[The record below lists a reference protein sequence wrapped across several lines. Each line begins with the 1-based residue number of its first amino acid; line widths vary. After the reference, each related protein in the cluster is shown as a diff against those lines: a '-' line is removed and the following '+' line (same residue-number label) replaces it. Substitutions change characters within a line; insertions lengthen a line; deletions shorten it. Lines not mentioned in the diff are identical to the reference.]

1 MIKKIKIMNKKI
13 LIASALFFM
22 MITGCKK
29 YLDINSDP
37 SSPQTPDLA
46 SLMQPVLSF
55 TGKMMSVDI
64 ITAGQLTQNWNHQ
77 TANENFDQH
86 GGNTPAQSI
95 GLWRSFFAQQGVN
108 INLIIADGTNQ
119 KRWDYVGAAVAL
131 RAWGLQMT
139 TDFFGEM
146 PYKQAWEEN
155 RVIFTYDSQE
165 EVYGAI
171 DSLCIAALDYLNRT
185 DGTNNQNS
193 FARGD
198 RVYNGDVL
206 KWIKFVYGIRARN
219 WQRLTNKPTYNADS
233 VIAFIDKSFSSAADN
248 FLVSHTATRNDDSN
262 PLGAARDNVVV
273 RKQGQYIVQL
283 LDGFNFTGSTLTANR
298 DPRIK
303 GMLTVSPDTTAITA
317 NMPTL
322 NGGYRFLAPSA
333 GDPNILALPVNNLQ
347 GIPTN
352 PLFRQRPTTPY
363 IDSAVTNPALNNF
376 TASVG
381 KYVFRNNALYPV
393 MAYHELQ
400 FIKAEA
406 QLRKGLNMEAV
417 TTYRAAI
424 GAHFSFVN
432 FFNTS
437 ANPGIPSITAL
448 QQSTYLASTAVIQP
462 GGIINLTNIML
473 QKYIGDYGWNL
484 LETWCDIRR
493 YHYFDIDPQTGIQ
506 VYRQFVIPFYSA
518 NNQGA
523 KPQYRYRPTGVS
535 ENDWNLSELRR
546 IGALNVDYHT
556 YEMWFSKP

>member
-1 MIKKIKIMNKKI
+1 MNKKI
-13 LIASALFFM
+13 IIAFLMFFVVT
-22 MITGCKK
+22 TGCKK

-46 SLMQPVLSF
+46 SLMQPVISF

-64 ITAGQLTQNWNHQ
+64 ITAGQLTQNWGHQ
-77 TANENFDQH
+77 TANENFDVH

-95 GLWRSFFAQQGVN
+95 ALWRSFFAQQGVN

-119 KRWDYVGAAVAL
+119 KRWDYVGAAIAL

-155 RVIFTYDSQE
+155 RVTFTYDSQE
-165 EVYGAI
+165 EVYKAI
-171 DSLCIAALDYLNRT
+171 DSLCISSLSYLNRI
-185 DGTNNQNS
+185 DGNNNAAS

-198 RVYNGDVL
+198 RVYSGDIN
-206 KWIKFVYGIRARN
+206 KWIKFVYGLRARN
-219 WQRLTNKPTYNADS
+219 WQRLSNKPTYNADS
-233 VIAFIDKSFSSAADN
+233 VIAFVDKSFASAADN

-262 PLGAARDNVVV
+262 PLGAARDNVSV
-273 RKQGQYIVQL
+273 RKQGRFIVQL
-283 LDGFNFTGSTLTANR
+283 LDGFNFYGNTTVLANR
-298 DPRIK
+298 DPRIR
-303 GMLTVSPDTTAITA
+303 GMLTASPDTSAITT

-333 GDPNILALPVNNLQ
+333 GDPNTAALPNNNLQ

-352 PLFRQRPTTPY
+352 PLFRQRVTTPY
-363 IDSAVTNPALNNF
+363 VDSAVTNPALNNF

-406 QLRKGLNMEAV
+406 QFRKGLNTQAI
-417 TTYRAAI
+417 TTYRGAI
-424 GAHFSFVN
+424 STHCDFVN

-437 ANPGIPSITAL
+437 ANPGIAAITPAQITA
-448 QQSTYLASTAVIQP
+448 YLASPAVIQP
-462 GGIINLTNIML
+462 GGNLNLTNIML

-484 LETWCDIRR
+484 LECWCDVRR
-493 YHYFDIDPQTGIQ
+493 YHYFDLDPLTGIQ
-506 VYRQFVIPFYSA
+506 VYRQFVIPVYSA
-518 NNQGA
+518 ANGGA

-535 ENDWNLSELRR
+535 ENDWNLNELRR